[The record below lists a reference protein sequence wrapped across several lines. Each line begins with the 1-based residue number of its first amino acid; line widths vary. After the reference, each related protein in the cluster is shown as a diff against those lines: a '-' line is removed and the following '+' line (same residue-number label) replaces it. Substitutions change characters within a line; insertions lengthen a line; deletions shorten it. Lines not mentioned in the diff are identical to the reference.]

1 MYVCIHIYIY
11 IYIYIYIC
19 IIRIHNH
26 IYIYIYI
33 QRRRLSCKLTL
44 EIWRFCPE
52 ARIRSRIFMSRLP
65 ASDASLPCHIPERA
79 DPDEGIYIYI
89 YIHICICIVLLL
101 LNAKRFPGLPK
112 TFLSDF
118 YVISRPRGG
127 VRPIHKLRPVHLLRV
142 FLLRVLSIC
151 IYIYIY
157 IYNRG
162 HSTKRRASRRERL
175 ANRSTSFI
183 I

>member
-1 MYVCIHIYIY
+1 MCIHIYVCMYTYIY

-26 IYIYIYI
+26 IYIYIYRDVVCRASSRWKYGGSAQKLESGAGFSWAVFRPLMRVCLATS
-33 QRRRLSCKLTL
+33 QRGQ
-44 EIWRFCPE
+44 
-52 ARIRSRIFMSRLP
+52 
-65 ASDASLPCHIPERA
+65 IPTRVY
-79 DPDEGIYIYI
+79 IYIYI

-157 IYNRG
+157 NRG

-175 ANRSTSFI
+175 ANR
-183 I
+183 